1 MNKTLEIKVC
11 GMRNT
16 QNILEVAA
24 LKPDYMGFI
33 FFEKSPRNV
42 TETASLETILS
53 LPKEIKKVGVFVN
66 ESLEN
71 IVKTVRTFELSTV
84 QLHGNESPDICKRLK
99 VLKLEVWKAF
109 SVDQNFDFETCK
121 PYENTVDRFLFDT
134 KGDGYGGHGK
144 TFDWNILKKYSQHV
158 PFMLAGGIS
167 LENLTDLQ
175 LLDDLNITGIDVNSK
190 FENSP
195 GDKNIEKLQTLFE
208 KIKA

>member
-16 QNILEVAA
+16 QNILDVAA

-71 IVKTVRTFELSTV
+71 IVKTVRTFGLCTV
-84 QLHGNESPDICKRLK
+84 QLHGNESPAICKRLK

-109 SVDQNFDFETCK
+109 SVDQNFDFEICK
-121 PYENTVDRFLFDT
+121 SYENTVDRFLFDT

-144 TFDWNILKKYSQHV
+144 TFDWNILKKYNQRV

-167 LENLTDLQ
+167 LENLTELQ
-175 LLDDLNITGIDVNSK
+175 LLDGLNIAGIDVNSK

>member
-1 MNKTLEIKVC
+1 MIKTLEIKVC

-16 QNILEVAA
+16 QNILDVAA

-42 TETASLETILS
+42 TEIKSLETILS

-71 IVKTVRTFELSTV
+71 IVKTVRTFGLSTV
-84 QLHGNESPDICKRLK
+84 QLHGNESTDICKRLK

-109 SVDQNFDFETCK
+109 SVDQNFDFEICK
-121 PYENTVDRFLFDT
+121 PYQNTVDRFLFDT
-134 KGDGYGGHGK
+134 KGEGYGGHGK
-144 TFDWNILKKYSQHV
+144 TFDWNILKKYNQRV

-167 LENLTDLQ
+167 LENLTELQ
-175 LLDDLNITGIDVNSK
+175 LLDGLNIAGIDVNSK

>member
-1 MNKTLEIKVC
+1 MNKTLKIKVC
-11 GMRNT
+11 GMRDT
-16 QNILEVAA
+16 QNILDVAA

-42 TETASLETILS
+42 SEIESLETILS

-71 IVKTVRTFELSTV
+71 IVKTVRTFGLSTV
-84 QLHGNESPDICKRLK
+84 QLHGKESPDICKRLK

-121 PYENTVDRFLFDT
+121 PYENIVDRFLFDT

-144 TFDWNILKKYSQHV
+144 AFDWNILKKYNTKV

-167 LENLTDLQ
+167 LENLTELQ
-175 LLDDLNITGIDVNSK
+175 LLDGLNIAGVDVNSK

>member
-1 MNKTLEIKVC
+1 MNKTLKIKVC
-11 GMRNT
+11 GMRDT
-16 QNILEVAA
+16 QNILDVAA

-42 TETASLETILS
+42 SEIESLETILS

-71 IVKTVRTFELSTV
+71 IVKTVRTFGLSTV
-84 QLHGNESPDICKRLK
+84 QLHGKESPDICKRLK

-121 PYENTVDRFLFDT
+121 PYENIVDRFLFDT

-144 TFDWNILKKYSQHV
+144 AFDWNILKKYNAKV

-167 LENLTDLQ
+167 LENLTELQ
-175 LLDDLNITGIDVNSK
+175 LLDGLNIAGVDVNSK